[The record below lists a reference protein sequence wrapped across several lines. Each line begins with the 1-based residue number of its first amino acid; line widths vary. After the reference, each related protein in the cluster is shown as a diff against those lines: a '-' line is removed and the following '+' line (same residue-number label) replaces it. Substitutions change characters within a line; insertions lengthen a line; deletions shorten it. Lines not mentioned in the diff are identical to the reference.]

1 MAIGIVGA
9 MDVEVAIIR
18 EAMKDPQ
25 VTTVAGMDFYSGTI
39 AGRDVILVKC
49 GIGKINAA
57 LCVQILADRFGVE
70 AVINEGIA
78 GALDPELEIGDFV
91 VSKTA
96 IQHDVDLRI
105 FGYPLGMLGS
115 NAPREWT
122 ADPVLGE
129 KIMNYLSSQEDATRK
144 VKYGRIV
151 SGDQF
156 IADDEKK
163 AFLVSEFEGTCAEME
178 GAAIAHAATLNK
190 IPFVIL
196 RAISDKADG
205 SGNVDYPT
213 FEKKMAHFMGH
224 TMVEMLGKGVF

>member
-18 EAMKDPQ
+18 EAMKDA
-25 VTTVAGMDFYSGTI
+25 VKTEVAGMEFYSGSI
-39 AGRDVILVKC
+39 AGREVILVKC

-57 LCVQILADRFGVE
+57 LCVQILADRFHVE

-78 GALDPELEIGDFV
+78 GALDPDLEIGDFV

-122 ADPVLGE
+122 ADARLGE
-129 KIMNYLSSQEDATRK
+129 KIYDYLGNRPDATWK
-144 VKYGRIV
+144 VKYGTIV

-163 AFLVSEFEGTCAEME
+163 AFLIKEFSGTCAEME

-213 FEKKMAHFMGH
+213 FEKQMAHFMGH
-224 TMVEMLGKGVF
+224 TMVEMLENGVF